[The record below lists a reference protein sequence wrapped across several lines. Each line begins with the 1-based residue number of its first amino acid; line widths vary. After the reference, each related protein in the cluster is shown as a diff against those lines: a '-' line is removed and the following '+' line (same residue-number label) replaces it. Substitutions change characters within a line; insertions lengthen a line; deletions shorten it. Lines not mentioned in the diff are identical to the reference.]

1 MSIIQKTLQTSYTLH
16 ESVDTLMPEYSAL
29 MREAKN
35 ALLNAHAPYSQFKV
49 GAAVLRDSGKVIWG
63 SNQENM
69 AYPSGLCAERVAFF
83 TVGAQFPGDEIIAV
97 AITVKADLFTV
108 NQPLAPC
115 GACRQSMLEFEL
127 KQSKPITLLLQGETG
142 MIAEI
147 ESVKSLL
154 PLYFIEERLK
164 KD

>member
-1 MSIIQKTLQTSYTLH
+1 MNVYRKTLETSFELH
-16 ESVDTLMPEYSAL
+16 ENESSLNPQQTQLL
-29 MREAKN
+29 IEAKK
-35 ALLNAHAPYSQFKV
+35 ALVNAHAPYSQFNV
-49 GAAVLRDSGKVIWG
+49 GAAVLLDSGKIIWG

-83 TVGAQFPGDEIIAV
+83 TVGAQHPNEKILAV
-97 AITVKADLFTV
+97 AITVKAHLFHV
-108 NQPLAPC
+108 EQPLAPC
-115 GACRQSMLEFEL
+115 GACRQAMLEFEL
-127 KQSKPITLLLQGETG
+127 KQEHPIQLVLQGETG
-142 MIAEI
+142 SIAVI